1 MKKYQQVVLIIRD
14 GWGIGAPSK
23 WNAVANASTPNMK
36 SYLAKYPNTILE
48 AAGTYVGLPDGYQG
62 SSEVGH
68 LNMGAGR
75 IVKQELARINDAL
88 VDGTFFS
95 NANYQKAL
103 KNCVENGKAMHLM
116 GLVQDEGVHAHQE
129 HLFALMKK
137 AKEGGVKNL
146 YIHFFSD
153 GRDTAPRSSL
163 SFLFALNEKIKEYGI
178 GKIGTLMG
186 RYYGM
191 DRGKKWNLID
201 LAYDSMVNA
210 EGRKVATAEEAI
222 KTSYEKDRTP
232 DHEEMFDEYIPP
244 TIIGDYPGIKEGD
257 SVIHFNYRQD
267 RAIELTRAFID
278 ADYPGKR
285 KNWVKV
291 VYCGLTKYY
300 DSFDLNILGSMDDE
314 GGMGNLLGEVIS
326 NSGLKQLRIAETQK
340 FKHVTSFFN
349 GKLTTPN
356 KEEKQV
362 EIKGSFDPALFA
374 EHPEMNAHDVTDALL
389 KEMKETPYPFI
400 AVNFANCDMVGH
412 TGNYEAAKKAVEVTD
427 ECVGKVVAAVLASDG
442 VALIT
447 ADHGNAEEM
456 FDEKSGL
463 AKTSHTKNPVECI
476 FVANDTSGVE
486 LRKRGILADIA
497 PTILALLGIEKP
509 KEMTAENL
517 VL

>member
-1 MKKYQQVVLIIRD
+1 MNKCKQVVLIIRD
-14 GWGIGAPSK
+14 GWGIAPPSK
-23 WNAVANASTPNMK
+23 WNAVVNAATPNMD
-36 SYLAKYPNTILE
+36 SYLAKYPNTVIE
-48 AAGTYVGLPDGYQG
+48 AAGTFVGLPDGYQG

-103 KNCVENGKAMHLM
+103 KNCVKNGKAMHLM

-129 HLFALMKK
+129 HLFALMKN

-146 YIHFFSD
+146 YIHFFAD
-153 GRDTAPRSSL
+153 GRDTAPRSAL

-186 RYYGM
+186 RYYAM
-191 DRGKKWNLID
+191 DRGKKWNLTD

-232 DHEEMFDEYIPP
+232 DHEPMFDEYIPP

-278 ADYPGKR
+278 ADYPGQR

-300 DSFDLNILGSMDDE
+300 DSFNLNILESMDE
-314 GGMGNLLGEVIS
+314 GGGMNKLLGEVIS

-349 GKLTTPN
+349 GKLTTPYKDEN
-356 KEEKQV
+356 DV

-374 EHPEMNAHDVTDALL
+374 EHPEMNALDVTDRLV
-389 KEMKETPYPFI
+389 KEMRNCIYPFI
-400 AVNFANCDMVGH
+400 VVNFANCDMVGH
-412 TGNYEAAKKAVEVTD
+412 TGNYEAARKAVEVTD
-427 ECVGKVVAAVLASDG
+427 ECVGKVVNEVLAFGG

-447 ADHGNAEEM
+447 SDHGNAEEM

-463 AKTSHTKNPVECI
+463 PKTSHTKNPVEFI
-476 FVANDTSGVE
+476 YVASDTAGVK

-497 PTILALLGIEKP
+497 PTVLALLGLPQPE
-509 KEMTAENL
+509 EMTAKNL
-517 VL
+517 IE